1 MGVDAARPFEETR
14 PLSGPEIAGTRPGFG
29 SLTFNTLSQILLIF
43 WAILVIFPFV
53 WMIVTAFKTDPEI
66 LSSPWTLPAALQ
78 WQNFARAWTD
88 AQIGRFF
95 VNTAIVLAG
104 SLTGTLLVSSMAA
117 YVLARFVFPGR
128 QILFYGFIAGL
139 MFPVFLALVP
149 LFFLVND
156 LHLLATY
163 QGLILVYI
171 AYSLPFTIFF
181 LTAFFKTLPGELGE
195 AAILDGASQYQI
207 FFQIMLPLA
216 KPGLIAMGI
225 FNFLGQWNQFLLP
238 LVLMPDQDKYVLAQG
253 LYFLAVQQGYQNDYG
268 ALFAAMVITMVPTL
282 IIYVLFQRRLESGL
296 TAGAL
301 KGWGRRDG
309 DILVVEMD
317 ERDACATMNY

>member
-1 MGVDAARPFEETR
+1 MSVDAARPFEETR
-14 PLSGPEIAGTRPGFG
+14 PLGGPEIAGTRPGFG

-43 WAILVIFPFV
+43 WAILVIFPFA
-53 WMIVTAFKTDPEI
+53 WMIVTSLKTDPEI
-66 LSSPWTLPAALQ
+66 LSSPWTFPAALQ
-78 WQNFARAWTD
+78 WDNFTRAWTE
-88 AQIGRFF
+88 ARIGRFF
-95 VNTAIVLAG
+95 VNTLIVLVG
-104 SLTGTLLVSSMAA
+104 SLTGTLLVSAMAA
-117 YVLARFVFPGR
+117 YVLARYAFPGR
-128 QILFYGFIAGL
+128 DAIFYGFIAGL

-149 LFFLVND
+149 LYFLVAD
-156 LHLLATY
+156 LGMLATY

-181 LTAFFKTLPGELGE
+181 LTTFFKTLPGEVAE
-195 AAILDGASQYQI
+195 AAILDGANQYQV
-207 FFQIMLPLA
+207 FFQIMMPLA

-238 LVLMPDQDKYVLAQG
+238 LVLMPDENKYLLSQG

-282 IIYVLFQRRLESGL
+282 IVYVLFQRRLESGL

-301 KGWGRRDG
+301 K
-309 DILVVEMD
+309 
-317 ERDACATMNY
+317 A

>member
-1 MGVDAARPFEETR
+1 MMQVDVARTVEETR
-14 PLSGPEIAGTRPGFG
+14 PMGGRDFAGARFGFG
-29 SLTFNTLSQILLIF
+29 NLTVNAVSQILLVF
-43 WAILVIFPFV
+43 WAIAVIFPFV
-53 WMIVTAFKTDPEI
+53 WMVVTALKSDPEI

-78 WQNFARAWTD
+78 WDNFTRAWTQ
-88 AQIGRFF
+88 ARIGTFF
-95 VNTAIVLAG
+95 INTMIVLAG

-117 YVLARFVFPGR
+117 YVLARFTFPGR
-128 QILFYGFIAGL
+128 QLIFYGFIAGL

-149 LFFLVND
+149 LYFLVND
-156 LHLLATY
+156 LNMLATF

-181 LTAFFKTLPGELGE
+181 LTAFFKTLPAEVGE

-207 FFQIMLPLA
+207 FFQIMMPLA

-238 LVLMPDQDKYVLAQG
+238 LVLMPDENKYLLSQG

-301 KGWGRRDG
+301 KG
-309 DILVVEMD
+309 
-317 ERDACATMNY
+317 

>member
-1 MGVDAARPFEETR
+1 VSLNVAQPVEEIRPVA
-14 PLSGPEIAGTRPGFG
+14 GPQIAGTQRGLG
-29 SLTFNTLSQILLIF
+29 SLTFSAVAQLLLAF
-43 WAILVIFPFV
+43 WALLVIFPFV
-53 WMIVTAFKTDPEI
+53 WMIVTSLKTDPEI
-66 LSSPWTLPAALQ
+66 LSSPWTFPAALQ
-78 WQNFARAWTD
+78 WDNFSRAWTE
-88 AQIGRFF
+88 ARIGRFF
-95 VNTAIVLAG
+95 VNTLIVLVG

-128 QILFYGFIAGL
+128 QVIFYGFMAGL

-149 LFFLVND
+149 LYFLVND
-156 LHLLATY
+156 LNMLATY

-181 LTAFFKTLPGELGE
+181 LTAFFKTLPAELGE
-195 AAILDGASQYQI
+195 AAILDGANQYQI
-207 FFQIMLPLA
+207 FFQVMLPLA
-216 KPGLIAMGI
+216 RPGLVAMGI

-238 LVLMPDQDKYVLAQG
+238 LVLMPDEEKYLLSQG

-282 IIYVLFQRRLESGL
+282 IVYVLFQRRLESGL

-301 KGWGRRDG
+301 KG
-309 DILVVEMD
+309 
-317 ERDACATMNY
+317 

>member
-1 MGVDAARPFEETR
+1 MQVDVARTVEESR
-14 PLSGPEIAGTRPGFG
+14 PMAGGEIVGTRFGFAN
-29 SLTFNTLSQILLIF
+29 LTINTVAQLLLAF
-43 WAILVIFPFV
+43 WTILVIFPFV
-53 WMIVTAFKTDPEI
+53 WMIVTSLKTDPEI
-66 LSSPWTLPAALQ
+66 LSSPWTFPANLQ
-78 WQNFARAWTD
+78 WDNFTRAWTQ
-88 AQIGRFF
+88 ARIGRFF
-95 VNTAIVLAG
+95 VNTLVVLAG

-117 YVLARFVFPGR
+117 YVLARFNFPGR
-128 QILFYGFIAGL
+128 QLIFYGFIAGL

-149 LFFLVND
+149 LYFLVND
-156 LHLLATY
+156 LNLLATY

-181 LTAFFKTLPGELGE
+181 LTAFFKTLPAELGE
-195 AAILDGASQYQI
+195 AAILDGANQYQI

-238 LVLMPDQDKYVLAQG
+238 LVLMPNEDRYLLSQG

-282 IIYVLFQRRLESGL
+282 IVYVLFQRRLESGL

-301 KGWGRRDG
+301 KG
-309 DILVVEMD
+309 
-317 ERDACATMNY
+317 

>member
-1 MGVDAARPFEETR
+1 MAGGD
-14 PLSGPEIAGTRPGFG
+14 IAGTRFGFAN
-29 SLTFNTLSQILLIF
+29 LTVNTVSQLLLAF
-43 WAILVIFPFV
+43 WTILVIFPFV
-53 WMIVTAFKTDPEI
+53 WMILTSLKTDPEI
-66 LSSPWTLPAALQ
+66 LSSPWTLPASLQ
-78 WQNFARAWTD
+78 WDNFTRAWTQ
-88 AQIGRFF
+88 ARIGRFF
-95 VNTAIVLAG
+95 VNTLVVLAG

-117 YVLARFVFPGR
+117 YVLARFDFPGR
-128 QILFYGFIAGL
+128 QLIFYGFIAGL

-149 LFFLVND
+149 LYFLVND
-156 LHLLATY
+156 LNLLATY

-181 LTAFFKTLPGELGE
+181 LTAFFKTLPAELGE
-195 AAILDGASQYQI
+195 AAILDGANQYQI

-238 LVLMPDQDKYVLAQG
+238 LVLMPNEDRYLLSQG

-282 IIYVLFQRRLESGL
+282 IVYVLFQRRLESGL

-301 KGWGRRDG
+301 KG
-309 DILVVEMD
+309 
-317 ERDACATMNY
+317 

>member
-1 MGVDAARPFEETR
+1 MHVDVARTVEEARPMAGEDV
-14 PLSGPEIAGTRPGFG
+14 AGTRFG
-29 SLTFNTLSQILLIF
+29 LGNLTFSAVSQLLLAF
-43 WAILVIFPFV
+43 WTIVVIFPFA
-53 WMIVTAFKTDPEI
+53 WMIVTALKTDPEI

-78 WQNFARAWTD
+78 WDNFSRAWTQ
-88 AQIGRFF
+88 AHIGRFF
-95 VNTAIVLAG
+95 INTAIVLAG
-104 SLTGTLLVSSMAA
+104 SLTGTLLISAMAA
-117 YVLARFVFPGR
+117 YVLARFSFPGR
-128 QILFYGFIAGL
+128 QVLFYGFIAGL

-149 LFFLVND
+149 LYFLVND
-156 LHLLATY
+156 LNLLATY

-181 LTAFFKTLPGELGE
+181 LTAFFKTLPNELGE
-195 AAILDGASQYQI
+195 AAILDGANHYQI

-216 KPGLIAMGI
+216 RPGLIAMGI

-238 LVLMPDQDKYVLAQG
+238 LVLMPNEDRYLLSQG

-282 IIYVLFQRRLESGL
+282 IVYVLFQRRLESGL

-301 KGWGRRDG
+301 KG
-309 DILVVEMD
+309 
-317 ERDACATMNY
+317 

>member
-1 MGVDAARPFEETR
+1 MNVDAIRTGEQPRPAAAAR
-14 PLSGPEIAGTRPGFG
+14 LAGARLGFG
-29 SLTFNTLSQILLIF
+29 GMTFSAVAQLLLAF
-43 WAILVIFPFV
+43 WTIVVIFPFA
-53 WMIVTAFKTDPEI
+53 WMIVTSLKTDPEI

-78 WQNFARAWTD
+78 WDNFSRAWTE
-88 AQIGRFF
+88 AHIGRFF
-95 VNTAIVLAG
+95 INTAIVLAG

-117 YVLARFVFPGR
+117 YVLARFNFPGR
-128 QILFYGFIAGL
+128 QVLFYGFIAGL

-149 LFFLVND
+149 LYFLVND
-156 LHLLATY
+156 LNLLATY

-181 LTAFFKTLPGELGE
+181 LTAFFKTLPVELGE
-195 AAILDGASQYQI
+195 AAILDGADQYQI

-216 KPGLIAMGI
+216 RPGLIAMGI

-238 LVLMPDQDKYVLAQG
+238 LVLMPSEDKYLLSQG

-301 KGWGRRDG
+301 KG
-309 DILVVEMD
+309 
-317 ERDACATMNY
+317 

>member
-1 MGVDAARPFEETR
+1 MNVDIIQPIEEIQPVT
-14 PLSGPEIAGTRPGFG
+14 GPRIAGTRPGFG
-29 SLTFNTLSQILLIF
+29 NLTFGAISQILLAF
-43 WAILVIFPFV
+43 WALLVIFPFV
-53 WMIVTAFKTDPEI
+53 WMIVTSLKTDPEI
-66 LSSPWTLPAALQ
+66 LSSPWTFPASLQ
-78 WQNFARAWTD
+78 WDNFTRAWTE
-88 AQIGRFF
+88 AHIGRFF
-95 VNTAIVLAG
+95 INTLIVLAG
-104 SLTGTLLVSSMAA
+104 SLTGTLLVSAMAA
-117 YVLARFVFPGR
+117 YVLARFDFPGR
-128 QILFYGFIAGL
+128 QLIFYGFLAGL

-149 LFFLVND
+149 LYFLVNN
-156 LHLLATY
+156 LNMLATY

-195 AAILDGASQYQI
+195 AAILDGANQYQI

-216 KPGLIAMGI
+216 KPGLVAMGI

-238 LVLMPDQDKYVLAQG
+238 LVLMPAEDKYLLSQG

-282 IIYVLFQRRLESGL
+282 IVYVLFQRRLESGL

-301 KGWGRRDG
+301 KG
-309 DILVVEMD
+309 
-317 ERDACATMNY
+317 

>member
-1 MGVDAARPFEETR
+1 MGVDAARPIGDTR
-14 PLSGPEIAGTRPGFG
+14 FVSGPDVAGTRPGFG
-29 SLTFNTLSQILLIF
+29 SLTFSALSQLLLIF
-43 WAILVIFPFV
+43 WAILVIFPFA
-53 WMIVTAFKTDPEI
+53 WMIVTSLKTDPEI
-66 LSSPWTLPAALQ
+66 LSSPWTFPAALQ
-78 WQNFARAWTD
+78 WDNFTRAWTE
-88 AQIGRFF
+88 ARIGRFF
-95 VNTAIVLAG
+95 VNTLVVLVG
-104 SLTGTLLVSSMAA
+104 SLTGTLLVSAMAA

-128 QILFYGFIAGL
+128 NVIFYGFIAGL

-149 LFFLVND
+149 LYFLVAN
-156 LHLLATY
+156 LNLLATY

-181 LTAFFKTLPGELGE
+181 LTTFFKTLPGEVAE
-195 AAILDGASQYQI
+195 AAILDGANQYQV
-207 FFQIMLPLA
+207 FFQIMMPLA

-238 LVLMPDQDKYVLAQG
+238 LVLMPDENKYLLSQG

-301 KGWGRRDG
+301 KG
-309 DILVVEMD
+309 
-317 ERDACATMNY
+317 

>member
-1 MGVDAARPFEETR
+1 MMQVNVARTVEETR
-14 PLSGPEIAGTRPGFG
+14 PMAGRDIAGGRFGFG
-29 SLTFNTLSQILLIF
+29 NLTVNAISQLLLVF
-43 WAILVIFPFV
+43 WAIAVIFPFV
-53 WMIVTAFKTDPEI
+53 WMVVTALKSDPEI
-66 LSSPWTLPAALQ
+66 LSSPWSLPANLQ
-78 WQNFARAWTD
+78 WDNFTRAWTQ
-88 AQIGRFF
+88 ARIGTFF
-95 VNTAIVLAG
+95 INTLIVLAG

-117 YVLARFVFPGR
+117 YVLARFGFPGR
-128 QILFYGFIAGL
+128 QLIFYGFIAGL

-149 LFFLVND
+149 LYFLVND
-156 LHLLATY
+156 LNLLATY

-181 LTAFFKTLPGELGE
+181 LTAFFKTLPIELGE

-238 LVLMPDQDKYVLAQG
+238 LVLMPSEDKYLLSQG

-282 IIYVLFQRRLESGL
+282 IVYILFQRRLESGL

-301 KGWGRRDG
+301 KG
-309 DILVVEMD
+309 
-317 ERDACATMNY
+317 

>member
-1 MGVDAARPFEETR
+1 MMQVNVARTVEETR
-14 PLSGPEIAGTRPGFG
+14 PLAGRDIAGPRFGFAN
-29 SLTFNTLSQILLIF
+29 LTVNAISQILLIF
-43 WAILVIFPFV
+43 WAIAVIFPFV
-53 WMIVTAFKTDPEI
+53 WMLITAFKSDPEI
-66 LSSPWTLPAALQ
+66 LSSPWSLPANLQ
-78 WQNFARAWTD
+78 WGNFTRAWTE
-88 AQIGRFF
+88 ARIGTFF
-95 VNTAIVLAG
+95 INTLIVIAG

-117 YVLARFVFPGR
+117 YVLARFSFPGR
-128 QILFYGFIAGL
+128 QLIFYGFIAGL

-149 LFFLVND
+149 LYFLVND
-156 LHLLATY
+156 LNLLATY

-181 LTAFFKTLPGELGE
+181 LTAFFKTLPAELGE

-207 FFQIMLPLA
+207 FFQIMMPLA

-238 LVLMPDQDKYVLAQG
+238 LVLMPNEDRYLLSQG

-282 IIYVLFQRRLESGL
+282 IIYVLFQRRLEAGL

-301 KGWGRRDG
+301 KG
-309 DILVVEMD
+309 
-317 ERDACATMNY
+317 

>member
-1 MGVDAARPFEETR
+1 MGVDAARPIGDTR
-14 PLSGPEIAGTRPGFG
+14 SVSGPDVAGTRPGFG
-29 SLTFNTLSQILLIF
+29 SLTFSALSQLLLIF
-43 WAILVIFPFV
+43 WAILVIFPFA
-53 WMIVTAFKTDPEI
+53 WMIVTSLKTDPEI
-66 LSSPWTLPAALQ
+66 LSSPWTFPAALQ
-78 WQNFARAWTD
+78 WDNFTRAWTE
-88 AQIGRFF
+88 ARIGRFF
-95 VNTAIVLAG
+95 VNTLVVLVG
-104 SLTGTLLVSSMAA
+104 SLTGTLLVSAMAA

-128 QILFYGFIAGL
+128 NVIFYGFIAGL

-149 LFFLVND
+149 LYFLVAN
-156 LHLLATY
+156 LNLLATY

-181 LTAFFKTLPGELGE
+181 LTTFFKTLPGEVAE
-195 AAILDGASQYQI
+195 AAILDGANQYQV
-207 FFQIMLPLA
+207 FFQIMMPLA
-216 KPGLIAMGI
+216 KPGLFAMGI

-238 LVLMPDQDKYVLAQG
+238 LVLMPDENKYLLSQG

-301 KGWGRRDG
+301 KG
-309 DILVVEMD
+309 
-317 ERDACATMNY
+317 